1 VEWDQ
6 EQLNEAEEKIKNN
19 QSILVSSEKAG
30 NRDENFE
37 INYIHRYTSPCIK
50 YNFIQPRKKIFIVQ

>member
-37 INYIHRYTSPCIK
+37 NNHY
-50 YNFIQPRKKIFIVQ
+50 FKKLAHHIFCSY